1 MTNAHGMMKK
11 VSLTGIRQLRMES
24 VPIPAIQHAP
34 DVKLRIACIGVC
46 GSDMHYYTSG
56 RIGAQ
61 VVRYPFAVGH
71 ECAAIVEETGP
82 AVTRVKPGDLVAV
95 EPAMSCGNC
104 DQCHAGRHHT
114 CRTLSFLGCPGQQEG
129 CMTEFMVMPEA
140 CCFPVGPN
148 VTPEAAA
155 WVEPLSIG
163 IYAAQLAGKLS
174 NAHIGVLGC
183 GPIGLSVIMAARQ
196 QGVRRIWTTDKL
208 ACRLQAARRAGAD
221 AACDIEKEDAD
232 QCLQKEAPL
241 QLDIVF
247 ECCGRQS
254 ALDQAVAWLKPG
266 GKLLLIGIPET
277 DRVTFNMDLL
287 RRKEICIQNVRR
299 QNGCVAEAVQ
309 LITDGILNNKHL
321 TTHRFSLEQSQA
333 AFDLVADYRD
343 EVIKA
348 MIYPGQKNGAP
359 S

>member
-1 MTNAHGMMKK
+1 MTNTHGMMKK
-11 VSLTGIRQLRMES
+11 VSLTGIQQLRMES
-24 VPIPAIQHAP
+24 VPIPAIQNAT

-61 VVRYPFAVGH
+61 VVRYPFTVGH
-71 ECAAIVEETGP
+71 ECSAIVESTGS

-95 EPAMSCGNC
+95 EPAMSCGDC
-104 DQCHAGRHHT
+104 DQCRANRHHT
-114 CRTLSFLGCPGQQEG
+114 CRKLNFLGCPGQKEG
-129 CMTEFMVMPEA
+129 CMSEFLVMPEA
-140 CCFPVGPN
+140 CCFPVGPA
-148 VTPEAAA
+148 VTPEEAA

-163 IYAAQLAGKLS
+163 IYAAHLAGNLS
-174 NAHIGVLGC
+174 HAHIGILGC
-183 GPIGLSVIMAARQ
+183 GPIGLSVIMAAHQ
-196 QGVRRIWTTDKL
+196 QGVKRIWATDRL
-208 ACRLQAARRAGAD
+208 AYRLEAARRAGAD

-232 QCLQKEAPL
+232 KCLQQEAPL
-241 QLDIVF
+241 QLDVVF
-247 ECCGRQS
+247 ECCGQQS

-299 QNGCVAEAVQ
+299 QNGCVTEAVQ
-309 LITDGILNNKHL
+309 SVTSGILNNKRL

-343 EVIKA
+343 KVIKA
-348 MIYPGQKNGAP
+348 MIYPGKEMEPAP
-359 S
+359 

>member
-1 MTNAHGMMKK
+1 
-11 VSLTGIRQLRMES
+11 
-24 VPIPAIQHAP
+24 
-34 DVKLRIACIGVC
+34 
-46 GSDMHYYTSG
+46 
-56 RIGAQ
+56 
-61 VVRYPFAVGH
+61 
-71 ECAAIVEETGP
+71 
-82 AVTRVKPGDLVAV
+82 
-95 EPAMSCGNC
+95 MS
-104 DQCHAGRHHT
+104 
-114 CRTLSFLGCPGQQEG
+114 
-129 CMTEFMVMPEA
+129 EFMVMPEA
-140 CCFPVGPN
+140 CCFPVAPT
-148 VTPEAAA
+148 VTPEAVA

-163 IYAAQLAGKLS
+163 IYAAHLAGNLS
-174 NAHIGVLGC
+174 HAHIGILGC
-183 GPIGLSVIMAARQ
+183 GPIGLSIIMAARR

-208 ACRLQAARRAGAD
+208 AYRLQAAGRVGAD
-221 AACDIEKEDAD
+221 AACDIEKKDAD
-232 QCLQKEAPL
+232 KCLQKEAPL
-241 QLDIVF
+241 QLDVVF